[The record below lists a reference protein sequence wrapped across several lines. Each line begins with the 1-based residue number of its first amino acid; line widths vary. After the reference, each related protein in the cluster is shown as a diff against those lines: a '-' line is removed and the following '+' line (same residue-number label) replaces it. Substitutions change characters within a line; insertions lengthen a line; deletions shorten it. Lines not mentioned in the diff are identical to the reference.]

1 MRDDDGVDVAC
12 RACDLDSLART
23 VGVVGVAVFFDAALA
38 IEDEHLFGVGALESL
53 AVRLWWIVYI
63 AARISATIHYSN

>member
-1 MRDDDGVDVAC
+1 M
-12 RACDLDSLART
+12 DSLART
-23 VGVVGVAVFFDAALA
+23 VGVVDVAVFFDAALA

-63 AARISATIHYSN
+63 AASISTTIHYSN